1 MTMTTRRELLAQA
14 SAAGLALAL
23 NGTATRTVANQIS
36 ASPDPRLA
44 ALLDRLSVSML
55 NDYPDAATTL
65 GLDTGVH
72 SGLRERLPDRSI
84 AGDAKLADAC
94 RARLKELRAFDA
106 SKLAGL
112 DAVNL
117 ECALYAHELAAEG
130 YDHFHFGDNTLLNTW
145 RAEQST
151 PYVVSQGSG
160 FFATIPDLMVS
171 QHKIEN
177 AGDAEAYLKRLSAF
191 AQGLDGEN
199 ERLQHDAGKG
209 VIAPDFVLD
218 TTLAQ
223 QSAYLATPIAQ
234 WELVTSLA
242 HRASDKSLAGD
253 WEARVRKLCESVVAP
268 AVLRQ
273 INTLKELR
281 ARATGD
287 AGVGKFP
294 QGEAYYRWMLK
305 MGTTTDKTPEEVHRL
320 GLEQAA
326 LISGQMDQ
334 LLRKQ
339 GLSSGSVGD
348 RMGALNKDPRFLFS
362 NDDAGRAQL
371 LAYLSGLVADMRTR
385 LPRAFAT
392 LKKADLL
399 IKRVPP
405 SIQDGMPGG
414 YEEDGPIDES
424 APASYYIN
432 LRNTAIWPKF
442 TLPTLSYHEGI
453 PGHVWQGTFVHDLPN
468 IRSQLAFNAYIE
480 GWALYAEQL
489 ADELGAYDA
498 DPYGRLGYLQSMQFR
513 ACRLVVDTGLH
524 AKGWSRKQ
532 ANVWMTEHTGS
543 PVDEVAHEVDRYC
556 VWPGQACGYKVGQLQ
571 INALR
576 DRAKAALGG
585 RFDLRKFNDAVLT
598 SGNLPLTV
606 LDKVME
612 RFIAAA

>member
-1 MTMTTRRELLAQA
+1 MTSRRELLCQA
-14 SAAGLALAL
+14 GSMGFVLAL
-23 NGTATRTVANQIS
+23 NGFAARAAANQLS
-36 ASPDPRLA
+36 ASPDARLA
-44 ALLDRLSVSML
+44 ALLDRISVSML
-55 NDYPDAATTL
+55 SDYPDAATTL
-65 GLDTGVH
+65 GLDTGAN
-72 SGLRERLPDRSI
+72 SGLHERLPDRSI
-84 AGDAKLADAC
+84 AGDAKLAEAC

-106 SKLAGL
+106 SKLTGL

-117 ECALYAHELAAEG
+117 ECTLYAHELAAEG

-160 FFATIPDLMVS
+160 FFATVPDLMVS

-177 AGDAEAYLKRLSAF
+177 AGDAQAYLTRLTAF

-199 ERLQHDAGKG
+199 ERLQHDAGAG

-223 QSAYLATPIAQ
+223 QSAYLATPVAQ

-242 HRASDKSLAGD
+242 RRASDKSLSGD
-253 WEARVRKLCESVVAP
+253 WGARAHKLCESAVAP
-268 AVLRQ
+268 AIQRQ
-273 INTLKELR
+273 INTLKDLR
-281 ARATGD
+281 KRATGK

-305 MGTTTDKTPEEVHRL
+305 MGTTTNKTPEEVHRL

-339 GLSSGSVGD
+339 GSSSSTVGD

-392 LKKADLL
+392 IKKADLL

-405 SIQDGMPGG
+405 AIQDGMPGG
-414 YEEDGPIDES
+414 YEEDGPIDGS

-432 LRNTAIWPKF
+432 LRDTAIWPKF

-480 GWALYAEQL
+480 GWAVYAEQL

-524 AKGWSRKQ
+524 AKGWSRQQ
-532 ANVWMTEHTGS
+532 ANGWMAQHTGT
-543 PVDEVAHEVDRYC
+543 PVGEVTHEIDRYC
-556 VWPGQACGYKVGQLQ
+556 VWPGQACGYKIGQLQ

-576 DRAKAALGG
+576 DRAKTALGA

-612 RFIAAA
+612 RFIAAS

>member
-1 MTMTTRRELLAQA
+1 MTTRREVLSQA
-14 SAAGLALAL
+14 SAVGFALAL
-23 NGTATRTVANQIS
+23 KGTAVRAAANQLQ
-36 ASPDPRLA
+36 ASPDARLA

-65 GLDTGVH
+65 GLDTGANSALH
-72 SGLRERLPDRSI
+72 ARLPDRSI

-106 SKLAGL
+106 SRLAGI
-112 DAVNL
+112 DAVNF
-117 ECALYAHELAAEG
+117 ECTLYAHQLAAEG
-130 YDHFHFGDNTLLNTW
+130 YDHFHYGDNTLLNTW

-160 FFATIPDLMVS
+160 YFATVPDLMVS

-177 AGDAEAYLKRLSAF
+177 PGDAEAYLTRLTAF
-191 AQGLDGEN
+191 AQGMDGEN
-199 ERLQHDAGKG
+199 ERLKQDAAMG

-223 QSAYLATPIAQ
+223 QSAYLATPVAQ
-234 WELVTSLA
+234 WELVVSLTT
-242 HRASDKSLAGD
+242 RTSDKSLAGD
-253 WEARVRKLCESVVAP
+253 WGARAHKLCESQVAP
-268 AVLRQ
+268 ALSRQ
-273 INTLKELR
+273 IDTLKALR
-281 ARATGD
+281 ARATGQ
-287 AGVGKFP
+287 AGVGKLP
-294 QGEAYYRWMLK
+294 QGEAYYRWMLR
-305 MGTTTDKTPEEVHRL
+305 MGTTTDKTPDEVHRL
-320 GLEQAA
+320 GLDQAA

-339 GLSSGSVGD
+339 GLTAGSVGD
-348 RMGALNKDPRFLFS
+348 RMDALNKDSRFLFS
-362 NDDAGRAQL
+362 NDDAGRAEL
-371 LAYLSGLVADMRTR
+371 LSYLNGVVGDMRTR

-392 LKKADLL
+392 IKKADLL

-414 YEEDGPIDES
+414 YEEDGPIDGS
-424 APASYYIN
+424 APATYYIN
-432 LRNTAIWPKF
+432 LRDTAIWPKF
-442 TLPTLSYHEGI
+442 TLPTLSYHEGL

-480 GWALYAEQL
+480 GWAVYAEQL
-489 ADELGAYDA
+489 ADELGVYDA

-524 AKGWSRKQ
+524 AKGWSRQQ
-532 ANVWMTEHTGS
+532 ANQWMSEHTGT
-543 PVDEVAHEVDRYC
+543 PVDEVTHEIDRYC
-556 VWPGQACGYKVGQLQ
+556 VWPGQACGYKIGQLQ
-571 INALR
+571 IISLR
-576 DRAKAALGG
+576 DRAKAALHG

-612 RFIAAA
+612 RYIAAS

>member
-1 MTMTTRRELLAQA
+1 MTTRRELLSQA
-14 SAAGLALAL
+14 SAMGFALAL
-23 NGTATRTVANQIS
+23 NGTALRAATNQLQ
-36 ASPDPRLA
+36 ASPDARLA
-44 ALLDRLSVSML
+44 ALLQRLSVSML
-55 NDYPDAATTL
+55 NDFPDAATTL
-65 GLDTGVH
+65 GLDTGAN
-72 SGLRERLPDRSI
+72 SALRGRLPDRSI

-106 SKLAGL
+106 SKLTGI
-112 DAVNL
+112 DAVNF
-117 ECALYAHELAAEG
+117 ECALYAHQLATEG
-130 YDHFHFGDNTLLNTW
+130 YDHFHYGDNTLLNTW

-177 AGDAEAYLKRLSAF
+177 LGDAEAYLKRLSAF

-199 ERLQHDAGKG
+199 ERLKQDAGMG

-223 QSAYLATPIAQ
+223 QTAYLATPVTQ
-234 WELVTSLA
+234 WELVVSLA
-242 HRASDKSLAGD
+242 TRASDKSLPGD
-253 WEARVRKLCESVVAP
+253 WAARAHKLCESAVAP
-268 AVLRQ
+268 ALSRQ
-273 INTLKELR
+273 VNTLKELR
-281 ARATGD
+281 SRANGQ
-287 AGVGKFP
+287 AGVGKLP

-305 MGTTTDKTPEEVHRL
+305 MGTTTDKTPEEVHQL
-320 GLEQAA
+320 GLDQAA
-326 LISGQMDQ
+326 QISSQMDQ

-339 GLSSGSVGD
+339 GLTAGTVGD
-348 RMGALNKDPRFLFS
+348 RMVALNKDSRFLFS
-362 NDDAGRAQL
+362 NDDAGRAEL
-371 LAYLSGLVADMRTR
+371 LSYLNGVVGDMRTR

-414 YEEDGPIDES
+414 YEEDGPIDGS

-432 LRNTAIWPKF
+432 LRDTAIWPKF
-442 TLPTLSYHEGI
+442 TLPTLSYHEGL

-480 GWALYAEQL
+480 GWAVYAEQL

-524 AKGWSRKQ
+524 AKGWSRQQ
-532 ANVWMTEHTGS
+532 ANQWMSEHSGS
-543 PVDEVAHEVDRYC
+543 PVDEVTHEIDRYC

-571 INALR
+571 ILSLR
-576 DRAKAALGG
+576 DRAKAALRG
-585 RFDLRKFNDAVLT
+585 RYDLRKFNDAVLT

-612 RFIAAA
+612 RFIAAS